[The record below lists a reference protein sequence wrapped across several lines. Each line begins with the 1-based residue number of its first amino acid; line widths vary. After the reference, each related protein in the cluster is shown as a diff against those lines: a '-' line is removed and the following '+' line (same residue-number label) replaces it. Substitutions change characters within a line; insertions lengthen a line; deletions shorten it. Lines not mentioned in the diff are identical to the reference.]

1 MVSIRDLDT
10 DAPRPPGSWCP
21 GCGNYGI
28 IQTVKKAIVDLNLDP
43 WNVVFLSGIGCHGK
57 LPHWVNTYGM
67 HAIHGRTLPAAQAIK
82 LVNHELTVIAHAG
95 DGDALNEGGNHFIHA
110 CRRNMDIT
118 FVIHNNEIYGLTTG
132 QASPTTEPGVKTKTT
147 LAGVVE
153 KRTNDIALAITM
165 GATWIGRGFAGDV
178 SYLTTLYKEAVMHKG
193 FAVLDIIQPCVTF
206 GPHRREAG
214 RGFDWYRERIY
225 KLEDENHDSSDKWA
239 ALHRASE
246 WGEKIPIGVFYKEI
260 RPIYREFVP
269 SIATTPLVTHDVSDV
284 DISAAIEELI

>member
-1 MVSIRDLDT
+1 MVSLRDLDT

-28 IQTVKKAIVDLNLDP
+28 IQTVKKAIVDLNLEP
-43 WNVVFLSGIGCHGK
+43 WNVVLLSGIGCHGK
-57 LPHWVNTYGM
+57 LPHWVNTYGF

-82 LVNHELTVIAHAG
+82 LSNHKLTVIAHAG

-147 LAGVVE
+147 LTGVVE
-153 KRTNDIALAITM
+153 IRTNDIAVAITM
-165 GATWIGRGFAGDV
+165 GATWVGRGFAGDV
-178 SYLTTLYKEAVMHKG
+178 AYLTSLYKEAVTHKG

-239 ALHRASE
+239 ALRRADE
-246 WGEKIPIGVFYKEI
+246 WGEKIPIGVFYKED
-260 RPIYREFVP
+260 RPTYREHVP
-269 SIATTPLVTHDVSDV
+269 SIATTPLVKRDISDV
-284 DISAAIEELI
+284 DISEAIEELI